1 MSSCSRTSPTALSD
15 SIPGKP
21 SRFPTFFGHRKAA
34 KKKAPADFNGGGLA
48 RRFWGLGAEP
58 PISRSVA
65 PELHREV
72 NGPFVQSEPYDRW
85 RQKRP
90 TFSSS
95 AASDRRRSGPPIQPG
110 AAQRETRTLTHCESE
125 RGPR

>member
-1 MSSCSRTSPTALSD
+1 MTSFSRTSRTALSD

-21 SRFPTFFGHRKAA
+21 SRFPTFVRARKTA
-34 KKKAPADFNGGGLA
+34 KKKPPPIFNGGGLA

-65 PELHREV
+65 PELHPEV
-72 NGPFVQSEPYDRW
+72 NRAFVQSEPYDRW

-110 AAQRETRTLTHCESE
+110 AAQRETRTLTHWE
-125 RGPR
+125 